1 MRLNSMHLQL
11 RNYTCKRRTKT
22 CSIKVNI
29 RLISNVFNDFEH
41 NGKPYLMQNITTS
54 TFEEIRK
61 GNNKST
67 EFSKKLNNVNGK
79 RRKTDLVHSRVE
91 Y

>member
-1 MRLNSMHLQL
+1 
-11 RNYTCKRRTKT
+11 
-22 CSIKVNI
+22 
-29 RLISNVFNDFEH
+29 
-41 NGKPYLMQNITTS
+41 MQNITTS